1 MRDTTATAA
10 ATMMMVVMAADE
22 CRSDASDASND
33 SDNDNAKRYYNFYI
47 PFISM
52 L

>member
-22 CRSDASDASND
+22 CRSDASND